1 MPFLLTLNM
10 HYLLNFH
17 AVESS
22 FINPNSIVW
31 VLFLEEKQ
39 LKQKFQAKAKANL
52 LIPISV
58 MLFQIIY
65 EIAKIFKSM
74 FMSMFKSDQILFR
87 SSLLKKH
94 FVGIYYLFIADLLLT
109 SIHQSLSI
117 FIHPSV
123 HSSIYP
129 SIYSSIHSF
138 FYSFILSHLYMKS
151 NKKIEFQS
159 ILLTKILLLFHKF
172 VL

>member
-10 HYLLNFH
+10 HCLLNFH

-31 VLFLEEKQ
+31 VLSLEEKQ

-65 EIAKIFKSM
+65 KIAKIFKSM
-74 FMSMFKSDQILFR
+74 FMSMFKS
-87 SSLLKKH
+87 SSNLPFKKKH
-94 FVGIYYLFIADLLLT
+94 FVGIYYLFIADLLLA
-109 SIHQSLSI
+109 SIHQSLSV
-117 FIHPSV
+117 FIYPSV
-123 HSSIYP
+123 HSSIYLF
-129 SIYSSIHSF
+129 IHSSIHFF
-138 FYSFILSHLYMKS
+138 FYSFILSHLYM
-151 NKKIEFQS
+151 NQIKK
-159 ILLTKILLLFHKF
+159 
-172 VL
+172 